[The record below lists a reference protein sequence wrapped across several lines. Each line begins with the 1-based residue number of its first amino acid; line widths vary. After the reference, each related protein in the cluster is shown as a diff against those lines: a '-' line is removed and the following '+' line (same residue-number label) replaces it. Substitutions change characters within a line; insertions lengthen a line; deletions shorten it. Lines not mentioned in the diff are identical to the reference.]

1 MTMAEKDR
9 GQRRVLVGRV
19 ASDKMDKTVVVEV
32 QRRLIHPVY
41 KKFVKR
47 RRRYMAHDE
56 KNDCRVGD
64 KVEIREERPRSR
76 NKRWMVTKVV
86 ERGVLT

>member
-1 MTMAEKDR
+1 MAEKDR